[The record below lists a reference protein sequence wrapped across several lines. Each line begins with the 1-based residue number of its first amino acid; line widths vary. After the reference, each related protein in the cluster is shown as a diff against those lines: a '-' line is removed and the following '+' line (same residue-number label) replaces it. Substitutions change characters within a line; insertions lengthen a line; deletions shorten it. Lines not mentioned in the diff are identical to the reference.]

1 MMCISKAKRSTVFW
15 MLLLL
20 TQLPVFAQDAVREN
34 SAPQQNNPL
43 GRLEVPDS
51 EAQRRFVKEHSF
63 NNPVFRQ
70 RQSERANTE
79 IAPSAQSSK
88 QVRMIYLVPS
98 DKSVRADYQNAIANA
113 ISDLQG
119 FYRNQMGSGYAFS
132 LHAPIVEV
140 YQLPHPAA
148 FYSTDYNSRPGGFY
162 ENVLGDGFALTGGGF
177 DDPDNRWIFYVDA
190 DLICGQYTGGT
201 NGIALLPAND
211 LRGLTNQ
218 PMVSVCP
225 GDNPGDYGVNR
236 WIGGLGHEL
245 GHALG
250 LPHPPGCDSG
260 NCAEGL
266 SAYNSLMYAGY
277 AYYPGTYLLAENK
290 AALLAGGF
298 FGVMTYDIGGVITN
312 SDNTPLSGATITIN
326 ETQSSVVSDA
336 NGHFSFTGLPAG
348 GNYTIGVAKA
358 GYRFTPPTAVFNH
371 LDQSQTANFT
381 GLIDAP
387 AFQFSAASYQVGEAD
402 GRVAVSV
409 TRSDS
414 SAEATVDYASAD
426 NSGLSLCSSV
436 TGLASAR
443 CDYATTVGTLRF
455 AAGETS
461 RTISVPL
468 VDDGLVEGTESFTIS
483 LSNPAAAGSGAI
495 TTATITITDDDAT
508 TGANPIDQTPF
519 FVRQHYIDFLG
530 REPDPVG
537 YAGWQSVLNNCPPSG
552 KDANGNYCDRIEVSS
567 AFFRSEEFQTRAYF
581 VYRFYSAIGKI
592 PLYEEFIPD
601 FARVSGFLS
610 TQQLEANRAAFVD
623 EFMARSEFRN
633 RYDSTLNNP
642 TAYVEALLQTV
653 GLPEHTGKDF
663 WITEL
668 AAQRM
673 TRAQVLRALTE
684 SAEVYQKYYTE
695 AFVIMQYFGYL
706 RRSADGS
713 YVNWIQTMNQT
724 GGDYRMMISGF
735 LNSAEY
741 RQRFGN

>member
-1 MMCISKAKRSTVFW
+1 MMCIIKAKRSIVFW

-51 EAQRRFVKEHSF
+51 EEQRRFVKEHSF
-63 NNPVFRQ
+63 NNPAFRQ
-70 RQSERANTE
+70 RQSERA
-79 IAPSAQSSK
+79 IAGATPSAQASK

-98 DKSVRADYQNAIANA
+98 DKNVRADYQNAIANA

-119 FYRNQMGSGYAFS
+119 FYRNQMGSEYTFS

-140 YQLPHPAA
+140 YQLSHTSA
-148 FYSTDYNSRPGGFY
+148 FYSTEYNSRPGGFY

-177 DDPDNRWIFYVDA
+177 DDPSNRWIFYVDA

-218 PMVSVCP
+218 PTVPICP
-225 GDNPGDYGVNR
+225 GDSSGDYGVNR

-250 LPHPPGCDSG
+250 LPHPPGCDNG
-260 NCAEGL
+260 HCADGL
-266 SAYNSLMYAGY
+266 FAYNSLMYAGY
-277 AYYPGTYLLAENK
+277 AYYPGTYLLADNK
-290 AALLAGGF
+290 SMLLAGGF
-298 FGVMTYDIGGVITN
+298 FSALAYDIGGLITS
-312 SDNTPLSGATITIN
+312 SDNAPLAGATITIN
-326 ETQSSVVSDA
+326 ETQSSVASDA
-336 NGHFSFTGLPAG
+336 NGSFSFTGLPAG
-348 GNYTIGVAKA
+348 GNYTVSVTKA
-358 GYRFTPPTAVFNH
+358 GYRFTPSSAAFNN
-371 LDQSQTANFT
+371 LDRNQTANFV

-387 AFQFSAASYQVGEAD
+387 AFQFSVANYQVGEGD
-402 GRVAVSV
+402 GHVAVSV

-414 SAEATVDYASAD
+414 IAEAVVDYATSDA
-426 NSGLSLCSSV
+426 SGLNSCSSV
-436 TGLASAR
+436 TGMASSR

-455 AAGETS
+455 APGETS
-461 RTISVPL
+461 KTINIPL
-468 VDDGLVEGTESFTIS
+468 VDDGLAEGTESLTIS
-483 LSNPAAAGSGAI
+483 LSNPAAGSSTIAA
-495 TTATITITDDDAT
+495 ATITITDNDAT

-519 FVRQHYIDFLG
+519 FVRQHYLDFLG
-530 REPDPVG
+530 REPDPAG
-537 YAGWQSVLNNCPPSG
+537 LAGWQDVLNNCGTTVAQP
-552 KDANGNYCDRIEVSS
+552 CDRIEVSS

-581 VYRFYSAIGKI
+581 VYRFYSAVGRI

-601 FARVSGFLS
+601 FAKVSGFLS
-610 TQQLEANRAAFVD
+610 AQQLEMNKSAFVD

-633 RYDSTLNNP
+633 RYDSTINNP
-642 TAYVEALLQTV
+642 TAYVEALLQTI
-653 GLPEHTGKDF
+653 GLPDHPLKNF
-663 WITEL
+663 WTTEL

-713 YVNWIQTMNQT
+713 YVNWIQTMNST
-724 GGDYRMMISGF
+724 GGDYRMMIGGF

>member
-1 MMCISKAKRSTVFW
+1 MMCISKAKRSMVFW

-34 SAPQQNNPL
+34 SAPQQSNPL
-43 GRLEVPDS
+43 GRREVPDS

-70 RQSERANTE
+70 QQSERAS
-79 IAPSAQSSK
+79 AKSLPSAQASK

-98 DKSVRADYQNAIANA
+98 DKNIRADYQNAIANA
-113 ISDLQG
+113 IFDLQG

-132 LHAPIVEV
+132 LHAPVVEV
-140 YQLPHPAA
+140 YQLPHTSA
-148 FYSTDYNSRPGGFY
+148 FYSTGYNSRPGGFY
-162 ENVLGDGFALTGGGF
+162 ENVLNDGFALTGGGF
-177 DDPDNRWIFYVDA
+177 DDPNNRWIFYVDA

-218 PMVSVCP
+218 FIVPVCP
-225 GDNPGDYGVNR
+225 GDSSGDYGVNR

-245 GHALG
+245 GHAFG

-260 NCAEGL
+260 HCADGL
-266 SAYNSLMYAGY
+266 FAYNSLMYAGY
-277 AYYPGTYLLAENK
+277 AYYPGTYLLDENK
-290 AALLAGGF
+290 TILLAGGF
-298 FGVMTYDIGGVITN
+298 FGASTY
-312 SDNTPLSGATITIN
+312 
-326 ETQSSVVSDA
+326 
-336 NGHFSFTGLPAG
+336 
-348 GNYTIGVAKA
+348 
-358 GYRFTPPTAVFNH
+358 
-371 LDQSQTANFT
+371 
-381 GLIDAP
+381 
-387 AFQFSAASYQVGEAD
+387 QFSAESYQVGEAD
-402 GRVAVSV
+402 GHVDVYV

-414 SAEATVDYASAD
+414 AAEAVVNYASSD
-426 NSGLSLCSSV
+426 NSGLNLCSSV
-436 TGLASAR
+436 TGLASSR
-443 CDYATTVGTLRF
+443 CDYATTVGTLQF

-461 RTISVPL
+461 RTISIPL
-468 VDDGLVEGTESFTIS
+468 VDDALTEGTESLTIS
-483 LSNPAAAGSGAI
+483 LSNPAAAVSGVI
-495 TTATITITDDDAT
+495 VTATITITDDDAT

-519 FVRQHYIDFLG
+519 FIRQHYIDFLG
-530 REPDPVG
+530 REPDA
-537 YAGWQSVLNNCPPSG
+537 AGLQGWLNVLDNCGSTVAPP
-552 KDANGNYCDRIEVSS
+552 CDRVEVSS

-581 VYRFYSAIGKI
+581 VYRFYSAVGRI

-601 FARVSGFLS
+601 FAKVSGFLS
-610 TQQLEANRAAFVD
+610 AQQLEANKAAFID

-633 RYDSTLNNP
+633 RYDSTINNP

-653 GLPEHTGKDF
+653 GLPNHPGKDF

>member
-1 MMCISKAKRSTVFW
+1 MKLLFALKAKRSAVFW

-20 TQLPVFAQDAVREN
+20 TQLPVFAQDAVREH
-34 SAPQQNNPL
+34 SVPQQNNPL

-51 EAQRRFVKEHSF
+51 ETQRRFVKEHSF

-70 RQSERANTE
+70 QQSERANTE
-79 IAPSAQSSK
+79 VAPSAQASK

-98 DKSVRADYQNAIANA
+98 DKSVRADYQNAIASA

-119 FYRNQMGSGYAFS
+119 FYRNQMGAGYGFS
-132 LHAPIVEV
+132 LHVPIVEV
-140 YQLPHPAA
+140 YQLPHTAA
-148 FYSTDYNSRPGGFY
+148 FYSTGYNSRPGGFY
-162 ENVLGDGFALTGGGF
+162 ENVLDDGFALTGGGF
-177 DDPDNRWIFYVDA
+177 DDPNNRWIFYVDA

-211 LRGLTNQ
+211 LRGLTGQ
-218 PMVSVCP
+218 AIVPTCP

-245 GHALG
+245 GHAFG

-260 NCAEGL
+260 HCADGL
-266 SAYNSLMYAGY
+266 FAYNSLMYAGY
-277 AYYPGTYLLAENK
+277 AYYPGTYLIAENK
-290 AALLAGGF
+290 TTLLAGGF
-298 FGVMTYDIGGVITN
+298 FSALTYDIGGLITN
-312 SDNTPLSGATITIN
+312 SDHTPLAGATISIN
-326 ETQSSVVSDA
+326 ETQSSAASGA
-336 NGHFSFTGLPAG
+336 NGSFSFTGLPAG
-348 GNYTIGVAKA
+348 GSYTLSVAKA
-358 GYRFTPPTAVFNH
+358 GYRFTPVSVVFNN
-371 LDQSQTANFT
+371 LDQSQTVNFT

-387 AFQFSAASYQVGEAD
+387 AFQFSAVSYQVSEAD

-414 SAEATVDYASAD
+414 AAAATVDYASSD
-426 NSGLSLCSSV
+426 NSGLNLCSSV
-436 TGLASAR
+436 TGLASSR
-443 CDYATTVGTLRF
+443 CDYATTVGTLQF

-461 RTISVPL
+461 RTINIPL
-468 VDDGLVEGTESFTIS
+468 VDDALAEGAESLTII

-495 TTATITITDDDAT
+495 TTATITITDDDAA

-519 FVRQHYIDFLG
+519 FIRQHYIDFLG
-530 REPDPVG
+530 REPDSAG
-537 YAGWQSVLNNCPPSG
+537 LQGWQDVLNNCGRTVATP
-552 KDANGNYCDRIEVSS
+552 CDRIEVSS
-567 AFFRSEEFQTRAYF
+567 AFFRSEEFQTRANF
-581 VYRFYSAIGKI
+581 IYRFYSAVGRI

-601 FARVSGFLS
+601 FARVSGALS
-610 TQQLEANRAAFVD
+610 AQQLEANKAAFVE

-633 RYDSTLNNP
+633 RYDSTSNNP
-642 TAYVEALLQTV
+642 NAYVEALLQTV
-653 GLPEHTGKDF
+653 GLPVHPAKDF

-673 TRAQVLRALTE
+673 TRAQVLRSLTE

-724 GGDYRMMISGF
+724 GGDYRMMINGF